1 MTAKEI
7 EDKWTATINSIL
19 EVYKDASEAR
29 RYADNN
35 GLYVQLN
42 TICRDCVYC
51 LMEVEH
57 IAR

>member
-7 EDKWTATINSIL
+7 EDKLMATINSIL
-19 EVYKDASEAR
+19 EVYKEASGAR

-42 TICRDCVYC
+42 TICRDCVC
-51 LMEVEH
+51 FLMEVEH
-57 IAR
+57 IAK